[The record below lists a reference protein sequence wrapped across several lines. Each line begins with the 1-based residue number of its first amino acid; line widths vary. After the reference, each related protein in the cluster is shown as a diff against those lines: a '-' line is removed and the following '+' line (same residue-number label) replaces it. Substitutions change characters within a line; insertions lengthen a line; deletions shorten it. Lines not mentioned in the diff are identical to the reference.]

1 MKRLRVAFVAGT
13 LARGGAEKQLVHMAA
28 ELARAGVDVRVYA
41 LTRDDDNGRA
51 LAALGHAPV
60 WIGRL
65 AAPPARLAALA
76 AGLATFRPH
85 IVQAG
90 HFFTNLYAA
99 AGAPVCGAAGIGA
112 IRSDVRYE
120 LGGHGV
126 WGRPLLAAPA
136 DLIANSWAGKQA
148 AERAGRAPS
157 TVHVVP
163 NVIDLAAFEHAGGM
177 PAPWPGA
184 GPVAIAVG
192 NLLPVKRIDRFLAAL
207 RLARLRSP
215 DLRGVVVG
223 DGPERQR
230 LEATAAELGLLP
242 DGIAFLGSRDDVP
255 GLLRQAD
262 MLVLSSEHEGFPNA
276 VLEAMGARLPVVATP
291 CGDVERIVADGVTGF
306 VVPPDDA
313 EGMAERMS
321 ALAGSLELRRRLGDA
336 GRAVAE
342 RTYASWRLAGRLQE
356 TYQAIAERRRRARL
370 AAALA

>member
-1 MKRLRVAFVAGT
+1 
-13 LARGGAEKQLVHMAA
+13 
-28 ELARAGVDVRVYA
+28 
-41 LTRDDDNGRA
+41 
-51 LAALGHAPV
+51 
-60 WIGRL
+60 
-65 AAPPARLAALA
+65 
-76 AGLATFRPH
+76 
-85 IVQAG
+85 
-90 HFFTNLYAA
+90 
-99 AGAPVCGAAGIGA
+99 
-112 IRSDVRYE
+112 
-120 LGGHGV
+120 
-126 WGRPLLAAPA
+126 
-136 DLIANSWAGKQA
+136 
-148 AERAGRAPS
+148 
-157 TVHVVP
+157 
-163 NVIDLAAFEHAGGM
+163 
-177 PAPWPGA
+177 
-184 GPVAIAVG
+184 VAIAVG

-276 VLEAMGARLPVVATP
+276 VLEAMGARLPVVATR

-306 VVPPDDA
+306 VVPPDDV

-321 ALAGSLELRRRLGDA
+321 ALAGSLELRRRLGEA